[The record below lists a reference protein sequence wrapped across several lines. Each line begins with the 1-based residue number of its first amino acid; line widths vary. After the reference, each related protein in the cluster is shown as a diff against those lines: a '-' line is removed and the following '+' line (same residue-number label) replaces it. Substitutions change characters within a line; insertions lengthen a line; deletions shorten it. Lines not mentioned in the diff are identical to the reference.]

1 MDFNLS
7 EEQVLLKD
15 SLAAFLRDRYDYD
28 ARRAAVTSPGGWR
41 PEIWTAFAQ
50 ELGLL
55 GAAFPEALGGFG
67 GGAVE
72 SGLVMEAFGEHLVV
86 EPYLGTVVI
95 GGGLLELSGHAKA
108 SEIVE
113 SIIAGQTRMAFAWAE
128 PQGRYD
134 LHDLIT
140 TARRDGAGWR
150 LNGRKAVVVGAPWA
164 THLIVTA
171 RTGGAR
177 RDRDGVSAFLVEA
190 TAPGISRRDYPTIDG
205 GRASEIAFDEVV
217 LGPEALIGPADGAS
231 PLLEE
236 IADRAMAALC
246 AEAVG
251 VMRRLQAGTV
261 DYAKQRR
268 QFGRPIGE
276 FQALQHRM
284 VDMFMAV
291 EQAVSMSLLATLK
304 LGAPAPERARAVS
317 AAKVQI
323 GEACRFVG
331 QGAIQ
336 IHGGIGMTQEMPIGA
351 WFKRATLLETE
362 FGGVDHHLARFEAL
376 TAA

>member
-28 ARRAAVTSPGGWR
+28 ARRAAVASAEGWR
-41 PEIWTAFAQ
+41 PEIWTAFA
-50 ELGLL
+50 EALGLL

-72 SGLVMEAFGEHLVV
+72 IGLIMEAFGEHLVV

-95 GGGLLELSGHAKA
+95 GGGLLELSGHALA
-108 SEIVE
+108 SEIAE
-113 SIIAGQTRMAFAWAE
+113 SIIAGQTRMAFAWTE

-134 LHDLIT
+134 LHDLTT

-150 LNGRKAVVVGAPWA
+150 LNGHKAVVVGAPWA
-164 THLIVTA
+164 THLVVTA

-177 RDRDGVSAFLVEA
+177 RDREGVSAFLVEA
-190 TAPGISRRDYPTIDG
+190 DAPGISRRDYPTIDG
-205 GRASEIAFDEVV
+205 GRASEIAFDAVA
-217 LGPEALIGPADGAS
+217 LGPEALIGPADGGL

-236 IADRAMAALC
+236 IADRATAALC

-251 VMRRLQAGTV
+251 VIRRLQTGTV
-261 DYAKQRR
+261 DYARQRR

-291 EQAVSMSLLATLK
+291 EQSVSMSLLATLK
-304 LGAPAPERARAVS
+304 LSAPASERTRAVS

-336 IHGGIGMTQEMPIGA
+336 IHGGIGMTQDLPIGA
-351 WFKRATLLETE
+351 WFKRATILETE
-362 FGGVDHHLARFEAL
+362 FGGVDHHLSRFEAL
-376 TAA
+376 TSA

>member
-15 SLAAFLRDRYDYD
+15 SLSAFLRDRYDYD
-28 ARRAAVTSPGGWR
+28 AR
-41 PEIWTAFAQ
+41 TALAE
-50 ELGLL
+50 ELGIL

-95 GGGLLELSGHAKA
+95 GGGLLELSGHVRA
-108 SEIVE
+108 SEIAE

-134 LHDLIT
+134 LHDLVT
-140 TARRDGAGWR
+140 TARPDGAGWR
-150 LNGRKAVVVGAPWA
+150 LSGRKAVVVGAPWA

-171 RTGGAR
+171 RTGGGR
-177 RDRDGVSAFLVEA
+177 RDREGVSAFLVPA
-190 TAPGISRRDYPTIDG
+190 PAPGVSRRDYPTIDG
-205 GRASEIAFDEVV
+205 GRASEIAFEDVF
-217 LGPEALIGPADGAS
+217 LGPEALIGPANGAL

-236 IADRAMAALC
+236 IADRATAALC

-251 VMRRLQAGTV
+251 VIRRLQAGTV

-336 IHGGIGMTQEMPIGA
+336 IHGGIGMTQELPIGA